1 MQVASTTLEGG
12 TVVLARKARPDT
24 AKKSSHEVVGL
35 KYGKAKKIRSLR
47 DELQK
52 SDALKYKH
60 VLSIILAYSV
70 LDFTG

>member
-1 MQVASTTLEGG
+1 MQVAPTTPEGG
-12 TVVLARKARPDT
+12 TAVLARKARPDM
-24 AKKSSHEVVGL
+24 AKKSSLEVVGL

-47 DELQK
+47 DNLQK

-60 VLSIILAYSV
+60 VLSIILVYSV